1 MTTTLYHILDDEASL
16 HRMTGSKST
25 LLTVPTEVTS
35 SFSVLPPPF
44 QKGNS
49 GTEVE

>member
-1 MTTTLYHILDDEASL
+1 
-16 HRMTGSKST
+16 MTGSKST
-25 LLTVPTEVTS
+25 LLTVPMEVIS

-49 GTEVE
+49 WTGFE